1 MDFNRIYD
9 RRNTG
14 SIKWDWDGMKV
25 RSQREDLIPLWVA
38 DMDFMSPISVVEALT
53 KRAEHGIFGYTFFDE
68 SYYNAVIRWMAERHR
83 WNIEKEWIVPTGG
96 VVPSINFAIR
106 TFTKEGD
113 GVIIQQPVY
122 SPFISAITRNNR
134 KLVNS
139 PLVLENGRYGID
151 FEDFEKKI
159 VENQVKLF
167 ILCSPHNPVGRVWTK
182 EELQRIGDI
191 CVKHQVIIV
200 SDEIHHDI
208 VYPGHW
214 HYPIASLGDEYAD
227 ICITCT
233 SPGKTF
239 NLAALQIANIIIKNP
254 DMRKKFKT
262 FMESLALGEP
272 SLMGNLACKTAYE
285 TGREW
290 LDSLIVYLYENKEY
304 VVSYIH
310 QNIPNVRV
318 INPEGTYLL
327 WTDFRGTGLSDDE
340 VYEILLKKA
349 GVHVNKGSG
358 FGAEGSGFIR
368 MNIASPRKILEEAL
382 DRIEKVFR

>member
-1 MDFNRIYD
+1 
-9 RRNTG
+9 
-14 SIKWDWDGMKV
+14 
-25 RSQREDLIPLWVA
+25 
-38 DMDFMSPISVVEALT
+38 
-53 KRAEHGIFGYTFFDE
+53 
-68 SYYNAVIRWMAERHR
+68 
-83 WNIEKEWIVPTGG
+83 
-96 VVPSINFAIR
+96 
-106 TFTKEGD
+106 
-113 GVIIQQPVY
+113 
-122 SPFISAITRNNR
+122 
-134 KLVNS
+134 
-139 PLVLENGRYGID
+139 
-151 FEDFEKKI
+151 
-159 VENQVKLF
+159 
-167 ILCSPHNPVGRVWTK
+167 
-182 EELQRIGDI
+182 
-191 CVKHQVIIV
+191 
-200 SDEIHHDI
+200 
-208 VYPGHW
+208 GHW